1 MPSPA
6 FLSGKPYGKVLFAAI
21 DEYLYALGVPQ
32 NFYLLDA
39 AAVAK
44 RHLGLAG
51 DLYGILGNFYIR
63 ILFLQQWRRLPNRGK
78 QILPFSSFTSRARLS
93 APALCAPWSNGLPQL
108 YIQPMAIRRP
118 SGAKNVCGA

>member
-39 AAVAK
+39 AAVAHDE
-44 RHLGLAG
+44 R
-51 DLYGILGNFYIR
+51 
-63 ILFLQQWRRLPNRGK
+63 Q
-78 QILPFSSFTSRARLS
+78 SFTVIVRE
-93 APALCAPWSNGLPQL
+93 
-108 YIQPMAIRRP
+108 RP
-118 SGAKNVCGA
+118 R

>member
-78 QILPFSSFTSRARLS
+78 ADPSLFQLYLPRQAQC
-93 APALCAPWSNGLPQL
+93 PGALPPWSNGLPQL

>member
-63 ILFLQQWRRLPNRGK
+63 ILFL
-78 QILPFSSFTSRARLS
+78 LPFSSFTSRARLS